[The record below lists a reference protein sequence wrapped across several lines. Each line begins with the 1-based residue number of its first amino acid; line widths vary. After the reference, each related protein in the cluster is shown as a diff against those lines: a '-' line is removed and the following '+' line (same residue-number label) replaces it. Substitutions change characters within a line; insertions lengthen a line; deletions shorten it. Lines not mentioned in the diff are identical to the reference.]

1 MNAVVTDLAAHN
13 KRPPSASTPEQRAQ
27 HTPRPHK
34 VKKGTRRRS
43 YLALARSAVIVV
55 GIGLATVIPLGWGQ
69 WVAGFTNQSTD
80 NAYLRAD
87 TTPISTQISG
97 RVRMVAVHDF
107 QRVKA
112 GQLLGEIDPAEYD
125 AKVGRATA
133 AVTAAEIAIRNVASR
148 IELQHRIIA
157 QAGAAILAITA
168 DRDRAAGEY
177 GRQTAAVED
186 GWSTGQR
193 LEDALAA
200 NRRFEAQFAEKQ
212 AEADAQRQQLN
223 VLNTQREQAEAELDI
238 RKADLE
244 LARIERDHTR
254 IVAPIDGVVNA
265 SSVRAG
271 QYVSIGT
278 RFISIVP
285 LPDVHVVANYKETQL
300 GRVRVGQEVTIRIDM
315 FPGRSMKGVVEQIAP
330 ATGAEFALLPAD
342 NATGNFTKVAQR
354 IAVRIKLVDVPD
366 DLRGALRPGM
376 SVLSTIHTDT
386 GTENPA
392 VDLAE

>member
-1 MNAVVTDLAAHN
+1 MNAIVTGLTVEDN
-13 KRPPSASTPEQRAQ
+13 
-27 HTPRPHK
+27 RPHPAPITNERAPATHHTQPK
-34 VKKGTRRRS
+34 NATRKGPRRRS

-97 RVRMVAVHDF
+97 RVHRVVVSDF
-107 QRVKA
+107 QTVRA
-112 GQLLGEIDPAEYD
+112 GQLLGEIDAAEYD
-125 AKVGRATA
+125 AKVSRATA
-133 AVTAAEIAIRNVASR
+133 AVAAAEVAIRNVDSR
-148 IELQHRIIA
+148 IALQHRTIA
-157 QAGAAILAITA
+157 QADAAILAITA

-186 GWSTGQR
+186 GWSTSQR

-223 VLNTQREQAEAELDI
+223 VLGTEREQAVAELDI
-238 RKADLE
+238 RKADLA
-244 LARIERDHTR
+244 LTRIELGYTK
-254 IVAPIDGVVNA
+254 IVAPIDGVVNV

-271 QYVSIGT
+271 QYVSVGT

-285 LPDVHVVANYKETQL
+285 LPRVHVVANYKETQL
-300 GRVRVGQEVTIRIDM
+300 GKVRIGQAATVKIDM
-315 FPGRSMKGVVEQIAP
+315 FPGRELKGRVEQIAP

-354 IAVRIKLVDVPD
+354 IAVRIALVDVPE
-366 DLRGALRPGM
+366 DLRQALRPGM

-386 GTENPA
+386 PA
-392 VDLAE
+392 DDPATK

>member
-1 MNAVVTDLAAHN
+1 MNAIVTGLVVPDNRPQSAPAPDVRAPTAHHPQPKGATQ
-13 KRPPSASTPEQRAQ
+13 KRP
-27 HTPRPHK
+27 
-34 VKKGTRRRS
+34 RRRS

-97 RVRMVAVHDF
+97 RVRRVAVSDF
-107 QRVKA
+107 QAVRA
-112 GQLLGEIDPAEYD
+112 GQLLGEIEASEYD
-125 AKVGRATA
+125 AKVSRATA
-133 AVTAAEIAIRNVASR
+133 SVTAADVAIRNVDSR
-148 IELQHRIIA
+148 IVLQHRTIA
-157 QAGAAILAITA
+157 QADAAILAISA

-186 GWSTGQR
+186 GWSTSQR

-200 NRRFEAQFAEKQ
+200 NRRFEAQLAEKQ

-223 VLNTQREQAEAELDI
+223 VLGTQREQALAERDI
-238 RKADLE
+238 RKADLQ
-244 LARIERDHTR
+244 LARIELGHTM
-254 IVAPIDGVVNA
+254 IVAPIDGVVNV

-271 QYVSIGT
+271 QYVSVGT

-285 LPDVHVVANYKETQL
+285 LPKVHVVANYKETQL
-300 GRVRVGQEVTIRIDM
+300 GKVHVGQAATIKVDM
-315 FPGRSMKGVVEQIAP
+315 FPGRELKGRVEQIAP

-354 IAVRIKLVDVPD
+354 IAVRIALVDVPQ
-366 DLRGALRPGM
+366 DLRKALRPGM

-386 GTENPA
+386 AIDDPA
-392 VDLAE
+392 IK